1 MGFLKPD
8 LFTRR
13 CRAFRSAD
21 FSGVWF
27 HWPLATDHW
36 PLLLVRDHAP
46 YFLKI
51 RITHQYGISEFFLPL
66 LGLRRQDVTSKGMMA
81 HDLTAAGYLEPL
93 GSSLMSLELYFDFRD
108 LSQIY
113 PPEDPCDPTGL
124 ADAGCGALG
133 LVGGGGARLGWPSA
147 GRWGAPPDLPAAFL
161 GASIVVRFGPSS
173 RGRASTCPASP
184 TS

>member
-66 LGLRRQDVTSKGMMA
+66 LGLRRQDVAEKSFMP
-81 HDLTAAGYLEPL
+81 LYLSRPGFLEAL
-93 GSSLMSLELYFDFRD
+93 GS
-108 LSQIY
+108 
-113 PPEDPCDPTGL
+113 
-124 ADAGCGALG
+124 A
-133 LVGGGGARLGWPSA
+133 
-147 GRWGAPPDLPAAFL
+147 
-161 GASIVVRFGPSS
+161 IVCF
-173 RGRASTCPASP
+173 
-184 TS
+184 